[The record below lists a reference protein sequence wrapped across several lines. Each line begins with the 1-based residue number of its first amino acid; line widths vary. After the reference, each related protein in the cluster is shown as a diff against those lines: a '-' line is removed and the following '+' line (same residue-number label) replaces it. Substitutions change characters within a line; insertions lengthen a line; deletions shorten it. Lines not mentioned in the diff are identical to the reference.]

1 MYEENPNLRV
11 HIAFMGY
18 HVKRITDP
26 LMRARADKLYLVT
39 HSNDNETARKYRDNV
54 LKILHKEKYIQI
66 EKRTADIWNL
76 FRCLDVYRDII
87 QHEKDQNSI
96 HINVSVG
103 SKISAIS
110 GILACMLYGKG
121 TPYYAHIR
129 YNDSNKSENGD
140 ETVTT
145 IEEIPVYLLGTP
157 KPESLSL
164 LKILSLAPEKKMKK
178 HTLIEKL
185 EEVGIID
192 KHFSQAAK
200 HSRLK
205 SLLNP
210 MGMDYPPQVLQ
221 RRVEVENKGR
231 QSNVIL
237 TTQGE
242 NTLKIFGQ

>member
-1 MYEENPNLRV
+1 MYEDPNLRV

-26 LMRARADKLYLVT
+26 VMRGRADKLYLVT
-39 HSNDNETARKYRDNV
+39 HSNDNEKARKYKDNV
-54 LKILHKEKYIQI
+54 LKILRKEKNIRI
-66 EKRTADIWNL
+66 EERTADIWNL
-76 FRCLDVYRDII
+76 FGCLNVYRDII

-96 HINVSVG
+96 YINVSVG

-110 GILACMLYGKG
+110 GILACMLFAKG
-121 TPYYAHIR
+121 IPYYAHIR
-129 YNDSNKSENGD
+129 YNDTNKSEYGD
-140 ETVTT
+140 ETVTS
-145 IEEIPVYLLGTP
+145 IEELPVYLLGTP
-157 KPESLSL
+157 KPESLIL
-164 LKILSLAPEKKMKK
+164 LKILSLAPLKRMNK

-185 EEVGIID
+185 EKFGVID
-192 KHFSQAAK
+192 ENFSQAAK

-210 MGMDYPPQVLQ
+210 VGMDYPPQVLQ
-221 RRVEVENKGR
+221 PRVEVENKGR

-242 NTLKIFGQ
+242 NILKIFGQ

>member
-1 MYEENPNLRV
+1 MYEKPNLRV

-26 LMRARADKLYLVT
+26 LIRARADKLYLVT
-39 HSNDNETARKYRDNV
+39 HYKENDKARKCKDNV

-76 FRCLDVYRDII
+76 FQCLGVYRDII
-87 QHEKDQNSI
+87 QHEQNSI
-96 HINVSVG
+96 YVNVSVG
-103 SKISAIS
+103 SKISAIG

-121 TPYYAHIR
+121 TPYYAHIE
-129 YNDSNKSENGD
+129 YDDADKNENLD
-140 ETVTT
+140 ENVTK
-145 IEEIPVYLLGTP
+145 IEELPVYSLGTP

-164 LKILSLAPEKKMKK
+164 LKILSLAPEKKLKK
-178 HTLIEKL
+178 YSLIKKL
-185 EEVGIID
+185 EEMGIID
-192 KHFSQAAK
+192 KSFSQAAK

-221 RRVEVENKGR
+221 QRVEVENKGR